1 MNHSQVV
8 ELKGGAQVSQLGLG
22 TAQLGGLF
30 SSVTESDGQ
39 ELIDTAIAAGVTYF
53 DTAPHYGKGIAE
65 KRLGRYQ
72 AKYPRG
78 SWVLSS
84 KVGRLLVPTVQE
96 DDSFFLDADNSVERL
111 NDYSESGI
119 RRSFEDTLGRMGLD
133 SIDIVYIHD
142 PDDYPDEAINQ
153 AYPALEKLRSE
164 GLIKSIGIGMNF
176 NEIPTRMINE
186 TDIDV
191 VMNAG
196 RYTLLDQSAA
206 EHLFPMAAR
215 KGVSIVSVGVFNSG
229 VLANPSPDSH
239 YFYEPAP
246 AYIVARALELQSE
259 LQKFDV
265 TLQQAALQFPLR
277 QEVVKCVVVGCRSSE
292 SLLENIT
299 NFDLSIPDE
308 AWEKVDSL
316 ISKHR
321 KEDAR

>member
-1 MNHSQVV
+1 MNHSQIV
-8 ELKGGAQVSQLGLG
+8 EIKGGAQVSQLGLG

-30 SSVTESDGQ
+30 SSVAEFDGQ
-39 ELIDTAIAAGVTYF
+39 ELIDTAMASGIKYF
-53 DTAPHYGKGIAE
+53 DTAPHYGKGVAE
-65 KRLGRYQ
+65 KRLGSYLS
-72 AKYPRG
+72 KYPRS

-84 KVGRLLVPTVQE
+84 KVGRILVPAVQE
-96 DDSFFLDADNSVERL
+96 EDSFFLDADNSVERL

-119 RRSFEDTLGRMGLD
+119 RRSFEESLQRMGLE

-142 PDDYPDEAINQ
+142 PDDYPEEAINF
-153 AYPALEKLRSE
+153 AYPALEKLRSQ
-164 GLIKSIGIGMNF
+164 GLIKSIGIGMNY

-206 EHLFPMAAR
+206 EELFPTALR

-229 VLANPSPDSH
+229 VLANPTPDSH
-239 YFYEPAP
+239 FFYEPAP
-246 AYIVARALELQSE
+246 AHIVARALEFQRVMRE
-259 LQKFDV
+259 FDV

-277 QEVVKCVVVGCRSSE
+277 HEAVKCVVVGCRNAQ
-292 SLLENIT
+292 SLRENIL
-299 NFDLSIPDE
+299 NFDRPIPDE
-308 AWEKVDSL
+308 AWEQVDSL